1 MKTTVF
7 ELTGG
12 SFRSFYNTQGAQD
25 RVYTIPTLPA
35 YAILTTSLEYHDPGR
50 FDEFGNGMSP
60 RHSVDNDSVIIHNVS
75 GLPDMNSD
83 GNRLIVHYAGI
94 RDYSLLFPHINNPE
108 KQMRLGQFADEADR
122 AFESSAWMS
131 FVIMSS
137 AVVEGLLSEY
147 FKGKFMALIQQAE
160 AENLI
165 STSEAESLQTV
176 RLVRNQFHTNKYS
189 GAFADRTLAMD
200 VFTLYDRLLKRHWI

>member
-1 MKTTVF
+1 
-7 ELTGG
+7 
-12 SFRSFYNTQGAQD
+12 
-25 RVYTIPTLPA
+25 
-35 YAILTTSLEYHDPGR
+35 
-50 FDEFGNGMSP
+50 
-60 RHSVDNDSVIIHNVS
+60 
-75 GLPDMNSD
+75 
-83 GNRLIVHYAGI
+83 
-94 RDYSLLFPHINNPE
+94 
-108 KQMRLGQFADEADR
+108 MRLGQFADEADR